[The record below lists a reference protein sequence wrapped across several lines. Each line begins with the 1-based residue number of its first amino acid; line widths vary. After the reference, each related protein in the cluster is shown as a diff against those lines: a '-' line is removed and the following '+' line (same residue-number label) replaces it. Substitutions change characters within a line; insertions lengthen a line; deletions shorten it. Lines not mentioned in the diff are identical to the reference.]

1 MDKFEI
7 AANLAAFLT
16 EKTGRATGV
25 FKGRLLKAQQISL
38 FGRYL
43 GKGLIHIDGSN
54 ETVSHTVSRCFGL
67 DYEITFASSWVNLP
81 YYQESKP

>member
-16 EKTGRATGV
+16 EKTGRATGS
-25 FKGRLLKAQQISL
+25 FKGHLLKAQQVAL

-43 GKGLIHIDGSN
+43 GKGQIRIDGST
-54 ETVSHTVSRCFGL
+54 ETILHSVSRCFGL
-67 DYEITFASSWVNLP
+67 DYEITFESSWAALP
-81 YYQESKP
+81 TN